1 VPLAKEI
8 DMADTTTNVPVKT
21 KGTAPK
27 APAPWAPFESLRR
40 QIDSLFDDVGT
51 WRSPFRQ
58 PLLDIDLSLP
68 WAGAG
73 MLAPAT
79 DVTAKDGQY
88 EITAELPG
96 LDEKNIEVKVAE
108 GTLTIT
114 GEKKEESEK
123 KEKDYVLS
131 ERRYGSFYRSFAL
144 PDDVD
149 ASKIAATFAKG
160 VLTVTMPK
168 SAAARA
174 NEKKIEVKAA

>member
-1 VPLAKEI
+1 
-8 DMADTTTNVPVKT
+8 MAETTTNVPVKT
-21 KGTAPK
+21 NGALAK
-27 APAPWAPFESLRR
+27 AAAPWAPFDSLRR
-40 QIDSLFDDVGT
+40 QIDSLFDDFGT
-51 WRSPFRQ
+51 WRSPLAR

-68 WAGAG
+68 WAGEG

-79 DVTAKDGQY
+79 DVVAKDGHY

-96 LDEKNIEVKVAE
+96 LDEKNVEVKVAD
-108 GTLTIT
+108 GSLTIT

-149 ASKIAATFAKG
+149 AAKIAATFAKG

-168 SAAARA
+168 SAAAKA
-174 NEKKIEVKAA
+174 NEKKIQVTAA